1 MHSNR
6 TLAAAPVDTSV
17 GVVRSPRALEIVELL
32 AFAPATAPEVAAALG
47 IHPRSARRHLRVLSR
62 TGWASCRPG
71 RVRRYRAGVRP
82 LAALWQL
89 LRHHPLLALAAPV
102 LAELGRDG
110 AVAELA
116 VPAYDVVLALR
127 PTRAGG
133 WHVRPLPP
141 HATAAGKLL
150 LAHRDDWRR
159 RHLAGPLD
167 RHTAATLTD
176 ARRLGAELDAVR
188 RRGYALERGEHATR
202 WRAIAVPLPHSAD
215 PDPAATAAISVG
227 GDGLRLDDDLVRRVA
242 AALRSARG

>member
-71 RVRRYRAGVRP
+71 RVSRYRAGVRP
-82 LAALWQL
+82 LAALGQL
-89 LRHHPLLALAAPV
+89 LRHHPLLGLAAPV
-102 LAELGRDG
+102 LAELDRDG

-150 LAHRDDWRR
+150 LAHREDWRR
-159 RHLAGPLD
+159 RPLAGPLD
-167 RHTAATLTD
+167 RHTAATLTG
-176 ARRLGAELDAVR
+176 ARRLNAELDAVR

-202 WRAIAVPLPHSAD
+202 WHAIAMPLPLSGD
-215 PDPAATAAISVG
+215 LAAAAAISVG
-227 GDGLRLDDDLVRRVA
+227 GDGQRLDDDLVRRVA